1 MEELII
7 SPGFNYII
15 SIALSIVITWGIGL
29 TPPLLIRYVFLKKTI
44 AKKPAIIIASVFWF
58 INFLLFVAL
67 GSRSKTH
74 AALFLVAVA
83 SYYILRTR
91 VNPGKQFGEYQSTKL
106 KSNTDIKCKG
116 CGKLLPDAQAAYML
130 NNPEYSEW
138 IREGYCC
145 LYWFGE
151 NYLQAQAGNILGG
164 K

>member
-1 MEELII
+1 MEELIRL
-7 SPGFNYII
+7 SGFNYII

-29 TPPLLIRYVFLKKTI
+29 TPPLLIRYVFLKKPI

-58 INFLLFVAL
+58 INLVLFVAL

-91 VNPGKQFGEYQSTKL
+91 VEPGKQLGEYQSTKL
-106 KSNTDIKCKG
+106 EPNTDVKCKG

-138 IREGYCC
+138 CRDGYCC
-145 LYWFGE
+145 LSCVE
-151 NYLQAQAGNILGG
+151 GNHSQ
-164 K
+164 KQD